1 MANDN
6 SMNIFDLWTEP
17 ESAANTNVDL
27 ETGEPYVPQ
36 YPYNHVT
43 HTESGHSFEMDD
55 TPTRERIRLQHRS
68 NTFIEMHPNGS
79 MVQKIWGNGYEIIA
93 NDKNVMIKGAC
104 NVTIYGDAHLL
115 VKGDKIEKVEGN
127 YELHVQGDYSVTTEG
142 DIDMYTGSDFTIG
155 VAPTG
160 LLNLNNGDS
169 ISFGSDLHIEGELT
183 ASKITSTGSISA
195 EGVIGSTLGFA
206 SALGGISIG
215 PEYLVPV
222 PGQVLIGGDLIVS
235 PGLGLGA
242 ITSTA
247 MFTASIVAGV
257 GTFAE
262 LNAAVGI
269 FGDVN
274 SATAAIGALSCGEAV
289 IGNLTGGTS
298 SFVLMQ
304 DVTNSTIYDT
314 HIHLSLKGPTGTPI
328 MPFV

>member
-17 ESAANTNVDL
+17 ESAANTNVNL

-68 NTFIEMHPNGS
+68 NTFIEMHPNGT

-93 NDKNVMIKGAC
+93 NDKNVLIKGAC

-115 VKGDKIEKVEGN
+115 VKGDKIEKIEGN

-142 DIDMYTGSDFTIG
+142 DIDLYTAADFTVG

-183 ASKITSTGSISA
+183 AAKITSTGSISA

-206 SALGGISIG
+206 SALGGLSIG
-215 PEYLVPV
+215 PEYLIPV

-235 PGLGLGA
+235 PGEGAGA

-247 MFTASIVAGV
+247 MFTAAIVAGV

-262 LNAAVGI
+262 LNAGVGVI
-269 FGDVN
+269 GELNSLKATIGD
-274 SATAAIGALSCGEAV
+274 LSCANEV
-289 IGNLTGGTS
+289 VGNLSGGVS
-298 SFVLMQ
+298 SFVTMQ
-304 DVTNSTIYDT
+304 DATNSAIFDT
-314 HIHLSLKGPTGTPI
+314 HIHFSLKGPTGPPDI
-328 MPFV
+328 PFV